1 MIPLALI
8 AVSGQV
14 SSKIKITYMFWG
26 NTDEL
31 ASRRE
36 MIRLFEAKNPDIKVV
51 PQFVNDFDNKLIASV
66 AGGLAPDVVNVC
78 NDWWGMRTRNGMFE
92 DLTPYFSKE
101 KELRKEDFFPVAIN
115 TLSLKGRLYAIPYI
129 AKIAH
134 FAYNSNLLQNAGQS
148 APSDDWIW
156 NGMLEKAQK
165 CTSLVGK
172 KQYGLSGLNPLHAAW
187 AFGGDLFDDTMS
199 KCIASNAK
207 VEKGLNFY
215 MDLLDKY
222 QVMHRDNPVFSTGK
236 VPLSMIYSWDLQ
248 TFQKTIK
255 TKFKWDITGMP
266 ADPET
271 RRRTA
276 DCRVDGLSI
285 LKASKHKKEAWRFI
299 KFFASR
305 EAQLHV
311 AKVEGIPVLTKMAK
325 SDAFEQVKSG
335 YTDIEKSRLVSM
347 LAYGKLQ
354 PFGGYFRLIEDAW
367 NRQMTAMIGR
377 KIGPAQAMKL
387 FEADSN
393 GILKRKNA
401 LK

>member
-1 MIPLALI
+1 
-8 AVSGQV
+8 
-14 SSKIKITYMFWG
+14 MFWG
-26 NTDEL
+26 NADEL

-36 MIRLFEAKNPDIKVV
+36 MIKLFEAKNPDIKVV
-51 PQFVNDFDNKLIASV
+51 PQCVSDFDNKLIASV
-66 AGGLAPDVVNVC
+66 AGGMAPDVVNVC
-78 NDWWGMRTRNGMFE
+78 NDWWGMRARNGMFE
-92 DLTPYFSKE
+92 DLTPYFAKE
-101 KELRKEDFFPVAIN
+101 KSLRKEDFFPVAIN

-134 FAYNSNLLQNAGQS
+134 FAYNRDLLQSAGQS
-148 APSDDWIW
+148 VPADDWTW
-156 NGMLEKAQK
+156 TSMLEKAQK
-165 CTSLVGK
+165 TTTAVGK
-172 KQYGLSGLNPLHAAW
+172 KQFGLSGLNPLHAAW
-187 AFGGDLFDDTMS
+187 GFGGDLFDDSMT
-199 KCIASNAK
+199 KCIASNSK

-222 QVMHRDNPVFSTGK
+222 QVMSRDNPVFSTGR

-255 TKFKWDITGMP
+255 TKFKWDIVGMP
-266 ADPET
+266 ADPDT

-276 DCRVDGLSI
+276 DCRIDGVSI
-285 LKASKHKKEAWRFI
+285 LKGSKHKEAAWRFV

-305 EAQLHV
+305 DIQLQV

-325 SDAFEQVKSG
+325 SDEFEEVKAG
-335 YTDIEKSRLVSM
+335 FTDIDKSRLVAM

-354 PFGGYFRLIEDAW
+354 PFGGYFRVIEDAW
-367 NRQMTAMIGR
+367 NRQMSAMIGK
-377 KIGPAQAMKL
+377 KISPAQAMKV